1 MDKIDRYSISSRG
14 YLDRAKK
21 RISENTKESLIYAV
35 LEVRCAIEARLQE
48 ILEPHNHVSKKQ
60 KKSYEIKKL
69 SKTVTK
75 NLCPEDIGS
84 KITIHDGNKT
94 YDLLYIPVS
103 SYLRNFAQTAG
114 DYLHAMQSV
123 FDDKKW
129 HEINSNVHIAIMKL
143 EENLKGNLLGPAL
156 LKNDG
161 LANLNIELIDNNEE
175 LSELLNTKGKQ
186 LSLTVEYFEVQ

>member
-1 MDKIDRYSISSRG
+1 MDKADHYSINSRG

-21 RISENTKESLIYAV
+21 RISENTKESLIYAI
-35 LEVRCAIEARLQE
+35 LEIRCAIEARLQE
-48 ILEPHNHVSKKQ
+48 ILEPHDHVSKKQ

-75 NLCPEDIGS
+75 NLCPEDVGS
-84 KITIHDGNKT
+84 KITIYDDNKT
-94 YDLLYIPVS
+94 YELMYIPVS

-114 DYLHAMQSV
+114 DYLHAIQSV

-129 HEINSNVHIAIMKL
+129 HEVSSNIYITIEKL

-156 LKNDG
+156 IKNDG

-175 LSELLNTKGKQ
+175 LSELLNKKGTQ

>member
-1 MDKIDRYSISSRG
+1 MDKIDHYSINSRG

-35 LEVRCAIEARLQE
+35 LEIRCAIEARLQE
-48 ILEPHNHVSKKQ
+48 ILEPHDHVPKKQ

-75 NLCPEDIGS
+75 NLCPEDVGS
-84 KITIHDGNKT
+84 KITIHNGNKT
-94 YDLLYIPVS
+94 YDLIYIPVS

-114 DYLHAMQSV
+114 DYLHAIQSV

-129 HEINSNVHIAIMKL
+129 HEISLNVHLAIEKL

-156 LKNDG
+156 IKNDG

-175 LSELLNTKGKQ
+175 LSELLNKKGKQ